1 MLQLHTLNQAILD
14 DPRFR
19 RTMDPPAPHGAALE
33 RHVDAVVERLRAE
46 RTRLARTTGG
56 LSRVGDVVDSALRTH
71 AVEHMD
77 EEGYPE
83 KGKLAIALGLHL
95 MNVVSASYR
104 RFFGLLE
111 PMLRQIQERHGRPAR
126 VLELA
131 SGSGGFAFALASL
144 SASRGLQVEVTGSD
158 IVPLYVSRGQSKAA
172 EVAAKEAVTF
182 RLLDAMNMDQLADG
196 AYDIVFIAQST
207 HHFSPGQLARMI
219 AEARRVATTAFVSVD
234 GYRSLGMV
242 AFVSGTA
249 LLSLW
254 PAMVHDATIS
264 ARKFYPEAELEAIA
278 RMAAPGARVRL
289 GRIWPLN
296 TTLTVRLDGE
306 GS

>member
-14 DPRFR
+14 NPQFR
-19 RTMDPPAPHGAALE
+19 RTMEPPAPRGAALE
-33 RHVDAVVERLRAE
+33 RHVDTVVGHLRAE
-46 RTRLARTTGG
+46 RSRLAREAGG
-56 LSRVGDVVDSALRTH
+56 LSWVGALVDASLRTA

-77 EEGYPE
+77 EDGYPE

-95 MNVVSASYR
+95 MNTVSASYR
-104 RFFGLLE
+104 RFFALLE
-111 PMLRQIQERHGRPAR
+111 PTLRQIQERRGRPAR

-131 SGSGGFAFALASL
+131 SGAGGFAFALASL
-144 SASRGLQVEVTGSD
+144 AARRGLQVEVTALD
-158 IVPLYVSRGQSKAA
+158 IVPLYVSRGQEK
-172 EVAAKEAVTF
+172 AAKEGAAVTF
-182 RLLDAMNMDQLADG
+182 RLLDAMNMDELADG
-196 AYDIVFIAQST
+196 AFNIVFIAQST
-207 HHFSPGQLARMI
+207 HHFTPGQLARMI
-219 AEARRVATTAFVSVD
+219 AEARRVATTSFVSVD
-234 GYRSLGMV
+234 GYRSVGMV

-249 LLSLW
+249 LLSMW

-264 ARKFYPEAELEAIA
+264 ARKFYGEAELEAVA

-306 GS
+306 SS